1 MNPSKEILAKLEH
14 FCAYQERCHWDISKK
29 LNELQI
35 YGEEQ
40 DVYVVHLIEHNFLN
54 EERFANLFTIS
65 KFNQKSWGRIRI
77 KNELKFRQ
85 ISDYLI
91 RNALATI
98 SNEAYLEKL
107 DKIALQIWET
117 TSEKA
122 IFKKRKKCCDFLLRK
137 GFESDLVFEKIKALE
152 HEI

>member
-14 FCAYQERCHWDISKK
+14 YCAYQERCHWDVSKK

-35 YGEEQ
+35 YGESQ
-40 DVYVVHLIEHNFLN
+40 DVYIVHLIEHNFLN

-98 SNEAYLEKL
+98 SNETYLEKL
-107 DKIALQIWET
+107 DKTAYQIWET
-117 TSEKA
+117 TTEKST
-122 IFKKRKKCCDFLLRK
+122 IKKRKKCCDFLLRK
-137 GFESDLVFEKIKALE
+137 GFESDLVYEKIKELE
-152 HEI
+152 QNA

>member
-1 MNPSKEILAKLEH
+1 LNPSKEILAKLEH
-14 FCAYQERCHWDISKK
+14 YCAYQERCHWDVSKK

-35 YGEEQ
+35 YGESQ
-40 DVYVVHLIEHNFLN
+40 DVYIVHLIEHNFLN
-54 EERFANLFTIS
+54 EERFANLFSIS
-65 KFNQKSWGRIRI
+65 KFNQKAWGRIRI

-98 SNEAYLEKL
+98 SNEAFYEKL

-117 TSEKA
+117 THEKSA
-122 IFKKRKKCCDFLLRK
+122 LKKRKKCCDFLLRK
-137 GFESDLVFEKIKALE
+137 GFESDLVYEKIKELE
-152 HEI
+152 QNA